1 MTLIRTFAVALALG
15 ASSTLARTDL
25 AGCTYTD
32 LVIQATQ
39 QAAYASRLYYV
50 PDTGEVCDFLD
61 CGGGRAPPKSTVPG
75 CPDYTGTG
83 TYQPSYI
90 NPKTLGNG
98 VIAAGHSVTLAAAP
112 VAATSGGAAASDVVS
127 AMTTASST
135 TSSVEE
141 ASVTILTG
149 IASSG
154 ASSEASVTI
163 LTGSNTSA
171 PSQSASSSTQTTS
184 AQSTNATSASKS
196 AESSSGAAKTT
207 TPSSAAGAMQT
218 VGAVLG
224 PCVMAAI
231 AAGFA

>member
-1 MTLIRTFAVALALG
+1 MTLIRSLAVVLSLA
-15 ASSTLARTDL
+15 ASPALARTDL

-32 LVIQATQ
+32 LVIQATR

-50 PDTGEVCDFLD
+50 PGTGEVCDFLD

-83 TYQPSYI
+83 TYQPLYI

-98 VIAAGHSVTLAAAP
+98 VVAVGHSVAMATAP
-112 VAATSGGAAASDVVS
+112 VAAASDVVS
-127 AMTTASST
+127 AMTTTASAT
-135 TSSVEE
+135 TSSS
-141 ASVTILTG
+141 ASVTVLTG
-149 IASSG
+149 SASSA

-163 LTGSNTSA
+163 LTGSNTST
-171 PSQSASSSTQTTS
+171 PSKGGSSSAQATTSASSTG
-184 AQSTNATSASKS
+184 AASASKT

-207 TPSSAAGAMQT
+207 GPSSAAGAMQT

-224 PCVMAAI
+224 PCVAAAI